1 LRDYFPAE
9 EVGPMP
15 AVSLHED
22 IMRSLEGKSDKYTC
36 YLAPSWRFN
45 EIADDASKRVGHEYI
60 GRRHDSIGEIVVK
73 AVHDVESAFREFHPD
88 APCTAVADFWSSWQV
103 QRDLVD
109 FCFVLAGSEPA
120 LEHAGKNQNEATE
133 QANQDGATEPSGDDS
148 AGPQAEPAVNGANGN
163 RENLSAP
170 SWDSIEISFLSDHRV
185 QIRNG
190 TSTETL
196 NYGEFGF
203 ADRRAKQGAPKPN
216 RAWEM
221 LRTMAEHKGIILN
234 ATQAGA
240 PWEKVE
246 KRMQDIRKALRHH
259 FRISADPIPF
269 VKGTGYQA

>member
-1 LRDYFPAE
+1 MRARVYVYRQLAAFAH
-9 EVGPMP
+9 EV
-15 AVSLHED
+15 
-22 IMRSLEGKSDKYTC
+22 REGGY
-36 YLAPSWRFN
+36 P
-45 EIADDASKRVGHEYI
+45 
-60 GRRHDSIGEIVVK
+60 
-73 AVHDVESAFREFHPD
+73 
-88 APCTAVADFWSSWQV
+88 
-103 QRDLVD
+103 
-109 FCFVLAGSEPA
+109 
-120 LEHAGKNQNEATE
+120 

-203 ADRRAKQGAPKPN
+203 ADSRAKQGAPKPN

-269 VKGTGYQA
+269 VKGTGYQACFKIGCSPSYNT